1 MVKSSSLKLI
11 TLLTAPPRNDPGFLF
26 SGTTGA
32 TTIVQLPLA
41 FVRSGYVYTNSGA
54 VGSVGYVGNN
64 GYSWSRTSRSSTSA
78 YRLNFNATDV
88 YPSGN
93 GNRWYGFPLRCL

>member
-1 MVKSSSLKLI
+1 MNYCSA
-11 TLLTAPPRNDPGFLF
+11 T

-78 YRLNFNATDV
+78 YRLNFNTTGV

-93 GNRWYGFPLRCL
+93 GNRWYGFSLRCRTRTSEEKSGDDK